1 MIKSEFSA
9 SDNQAK
15 YRDQMKML
23 IQTGCKY
30 NCHVMVDLG
39 GKRFNAKSM
48 MHIGDIKAGDQF
60 ELVLDGDDEQSALEE
75 YSRFLQI
82 Q

>member
-15 YRDQMKML
+15 YQDQMKKL

-30 NCHVMVDLG
+30 SCRVMVDLR

-60 ELVLDGDDEQSALEE
+60 ELLLDGDDEQKALEE
-75 YSRFLQI
+75 YSGFLQT
-82 Q
+82 

>member
-30 NCHVMVDLG
+30 NCCVTVDLKG
-39 GKRFNAKSM
+39 RRFNAKSM

-60 ELVLDGDDEQSALEE
+60 ELLFDGEDEQKALEE
-75 YSRFLQI
+75 YSRVLM
-82 Q
+82 